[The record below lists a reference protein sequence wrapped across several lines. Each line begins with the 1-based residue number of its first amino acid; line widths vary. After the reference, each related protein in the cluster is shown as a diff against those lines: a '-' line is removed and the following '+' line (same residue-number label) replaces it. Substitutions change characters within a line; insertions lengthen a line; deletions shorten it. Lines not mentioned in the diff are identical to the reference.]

1 MCVYILNY
9 NTVPALSIL
18 WDRAQKDCTE
28 GLRPVPRYSSNP
40 IGGLVS
46 MQLIG
51 QTLDLEKPNVIC
63 GMEPLAGQMHVRC
76 LEASHHRTSSEYHTN
91 LYLCLNVILDS
102 VLYAITDG
110 DLSNIHTVDEAV
122 EKMGFG
128 TFCPFL
134 LEPSG

>member
-1 MCVYILNY
+1 
-9 NTVPALSIL
+9 
-18 WDRAQKDCTE
+18 
-28 GLRPVPRYSSNP
+28 
-40 IGGLVS
+40 
-46 MQLIG
+46 
-51 QTLDLEKPNVIC
+51 
-63 GMEPLAGQMHVRC
+63 MHVRC

-128 TFCPFL
+128 AFQILLSMFAGAIWVSMFFYTFQFIFPTCVL
-134 LEPSG
+134 LAG